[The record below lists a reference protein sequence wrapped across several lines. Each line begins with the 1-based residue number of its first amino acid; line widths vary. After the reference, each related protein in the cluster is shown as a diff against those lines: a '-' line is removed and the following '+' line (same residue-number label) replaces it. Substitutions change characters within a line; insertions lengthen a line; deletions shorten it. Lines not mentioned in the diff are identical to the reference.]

1 MAQALYDYWFVQFD
15 FPDENGKPYKS
26 SGGKM
31 VWNSQLKQEIPDG
44 WDVARISD
52 VCDINSQTYQAKEA
66 WSHVEYLDTSNLTEN
81 LISEIT
87 YINLETESLPSRAKR
102 KVQHLDVLFSSVRP
116 NQRHLGII
124 LNPPS
129 HLLVSTG
136 FVVLSAQKEK
146 TSPYMI
152 YCIVKSEEV
161 VQAMQ
166 KIGELATSSYPSIR
180 PEDLASVQFA
190 TPKSGSNLFAAYNRV
205 VAPLY
210 QRIDNIKQE
219 IKKLTK
225 QRDFLLPLL
234 MNGQVQVKPQGVN
247 YHFMEYKNPPLV
259 A

>member
-31 VWNSQLKQEIPDG
+31 VWNDKLKKEIPYG
-44 WDVARISD
+44 WAVAKISD
-52 VCDINSQTYQAKEA
+52 VCDINSQSYQAREA
-66 WSHVEYLDTSNLTEN
+66 WVHVEYLDTSNLTDN
-81 LISEIT
+81 VISELT
-87 YINLETESLPSRAKR
+87 YINLKTESLPSRAKR
-102 KVQHLDVLFSSVRP
+102 KIQHLDILFSSVRP
-116 NQRHLGII
+116 NQRHLGLI
-124 LNPPS
+124 LNPS
-129 HLLVSTG
+129 SRLLVSTG
-136 FVVLSAQKEK
+136 FVVLTHRRDK

-152 YCIVKSEEV
+152 YSIVKSEEV

-166 KIGELATSSYPSIR
+166 KIGELATSAYPSIR

-190 TPKSGSNLFAAYNRV
+190 TPQSDVNLLASYDRA

-210 QRIDNIKQE
+210 QRMDNVKRE
-219 IKKLTK
+219 IKRLSK

-234 MNGQVQVKPQGVN
+234 MNGQVQVRPQGELN
-247 YHFMEYKNPPLV
+247 YRLYPLLV